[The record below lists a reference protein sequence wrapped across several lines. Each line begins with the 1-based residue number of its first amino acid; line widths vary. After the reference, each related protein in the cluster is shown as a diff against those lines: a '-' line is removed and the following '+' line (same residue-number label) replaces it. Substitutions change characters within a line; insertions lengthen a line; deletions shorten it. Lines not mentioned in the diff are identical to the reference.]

1 MIPLRDRNPSGSFPL
16 VTLAIIAG
24 CTVTFFFELSTP
36 SLQQLFASYALIPA
50 RVTLGL
56 ENGAGPLGPL
66 GVLTPFVTS
75 MFLHGGWLHLIGN
88 MWYLWI
94 FGDNVEDVLGPVRYL
109 LFYFL
114 CGIAAGVTHVLVSPG
129 SAVPTVGASGA
140 IAGVLAGYA
149 SLFPRARVLTLIPL
163 IFYFSVVELPAVVL
177 LVLWFVIQGLTGV
190 LSLGAPG
197 ASGVA
202 WGAHVG
208 GFLAGLVLVRIL
220 KPRKVM
226 A

>member
-1 MIPLRDRNPSGSFPL
+1 MIPLRDENRASSFPL
-16 VTLAIIAG
+16 VTVLIILTCTAIFIYESSLSRSG
-24 CTVTFFFELSTP
+24 LEQFFEAF
-36 SLQQLFASYALIPA
+36 SLVPGQVSYEL
-50 RVTLGL
+50 RSG
-56 ENGAGPLGPL
+56 EGSWRN
-66 GVLTPFVTS
+66 VLPPFLTS

>member
-1 MIPLRDRNPSGSFPL
+1 MIPLRDRNPSGSCPL

-56 ENGAGPLGPL
+56 ESGAGPLGPL
-66 GVLTPFVTS
+66 GVLTLFI
-75 MFLHGGWLHLIGN
+75 LHVPPRRLAPSDREH
-88 MWYLWI
+88 
-94 FGDNVEDVLGPVRYL
+94 VVPLGLRRQRRGRAGAGSVP

-149 SLFPRARVLTLIPL
+149 SLFPARGCSPSFRSSST
-163 IFYFSVVELPAVVL
+163 FRSSSSAVVL
-177 LVLWFVIQGLTGV
+177 LVLWFVMQALTGV

-197 ASGVA
+197 AGGVA

>member
-1 MIPLRDRNPSGSFPL
+1 MIPLRDRNPSGHFPFI
-16 VTLAIIAG
+16 TLAIIAG
-24 CTVTFFFELSTP
+24 CTGVFLLELSAGP
-36 SLQQLFASYALIPA
+36 SLDRLFGAYALIPA

-56 ENGAGPLGPL
+56 EQGAGPLGA
-66 GVLTPFVTS
+66 LTPFVSS

-94 FGDNVEDVLGPVRYL
+94 FGYNVEDVLGPFRYL

-114 CGIAAGVTHVLVSPG
+114 CGIAAGATHVLLSPG
-129 SAVPTVGASGA
+129 SMVPTVGASGA

-149 SLFPRARVLTLIPL
+149 SLFPRARVLTLIPI
-163 IFYFSVVELPAVVL
+163 IFFFQVVELPAVAL
-177 LVLWFVIQGLTGV
+177 LVLWFVIQGLSGF
-190 LSLGAPG
+190 LAFGAPG
-197 ASGVA
+197 AGGVA

-208 GFLAGLVLVRIL
+208 GFLAGLILVRVL
-220 KPRKVM
+220 RPRKVM

>member
-1 MIPLRDRNPSGSFPL
+1 
-16 VTLAIIAG
+16 
-24 CTVTFFFELSTP
+24 
-36 SLQQLFASYALIPA
+36 
-50 RVTLGL
+50 
-56 ENGAGPLGPL
+56 
-66 GVLTPFVTS
+66 

-94 FGDNVEDVLGPVRYL
+94 FGDNVEDTLGPVRYI

-114 CGIAAGVTHVLVSPG
+114 CGIAAGVAHVLVSPG

-140 IAGVLAGYA
+140 IAGVLGGYA
-149 SLFPRARVLTLIPL
+149 SLFPRARIVTLIP
-163 IFYFSVVELPAVVL
+163 IVFYFSIVELPALVVL
-177 LVLWFVIQGLTGV
+177 ALWFVIQGLSGF
-190 LSLGAPG
+190 LSLGVAG
-197 ASGVA
+197 STGVA

-220 KPRKVM
+220 RPRKVM

>member
-1 MIPLRDRNPSGSFPL
+1 MIPLRDRNPSGTFPL
-16 VTLAIIAG
+16 VTVAIIAA
-24 CTVTFFFELSTP
+24 CTVVFFYELTAP
-36 SLQQLFASYALIPA
+36 SLNQLFATYALVPA
-50 RVTLGL
+50 RVTLGI
-56 ENGAGPLGPL
+56 ENGSPLGA
-66 GVLTPFVTS
+66 LTPFLTS

-94 FGDNVEDVLGPVRYL
+94 FGDNVEDTLGPVRYI

-140 IAGVLAGYA
+140 IAGVLGGYA
-149 SLFPRARVLTLIPL
+149 SLFPRARIVTLIP
-163 IFYFSVVELPAVVL
+163 IVFYFSIVELPALVVL
-177 LVLWFVIQGLTGV
+177 ALWFVIQGLSGFLT
-190 LSLGAPG
+190 LGAPG
-197 ASGVA
+197 AGGVA

-208 GFLAGLVLVRIL
+208 GFLAGLVLVRIM

>member
-1 MIPLRDRNPSGSFPL
+1 MIPLRDRNPSGTFPL
-16 VTLAIIAG
+16 VTVAIIAA
-24 CTVTFFFELSTP
+24 CTVVFFYELAAP
-36 SLQQLFASYALIPA
+36 SLNQLFATYALVPA

-56 ENGAGPLGPL
+56 ENGSPLGA
-66 GVLTPFVTS
+66 LTPFLTS

-94 FGDNVEDVLGPVRYL
+94 FGDNVEDTLGPVRYI

-114 CGIAAGVTHVLVSPG
+114 CGIAAGVAHVLVSPG

-140 IAGVLAGYA
+140 IAGVLGGYA
-149 SLFPRARVLTLIPL
+149 SLFPRARIVTLIP
-163 IFYFSVVELPAVVL
+163 IVFYFSIVELPALVVL
-177 LVLWFVIQGLTGV
+177 ALWFVIQGLSGF
-190 LSLGAPG
+190 LSLGAAG
-197 ASGVA
+197 STGVA

-208 GFLAGLVLVRIL
+208 GFLAGIVLVRIL
-220 KPRKVM
+220 RPRKVM

>member
-1 MIPLRDRNPSGSFPL
+1 MIPLRDKNPSGTVPL
-16 VTLAIIAG
+16 VTLAIIAA
-24 CTVTFFFELSTP
+24 CTITFLYELSAP

-56 ENGAGPLGPL
+56 ENGTGPLGSL
-66 GVLTPFVTS
+66 GAIVPFLTS

-94 FGDNVEDVLGPVRYL
+94 FGDNVEDTLGPLRYL

-114 CGIAAGVTHVLVSPG
+114 CGIAAGATHVLVSPG
-129 SAVPTVGASGA
+129 STAPTVGASGA

-149 SLFPRARVLTLIPL
+149 SLFPRARVVTLIPI
-163 IFYFSVVELPAVVL
+163 IFYFSIVELPAVAL
-177 LVLWFVIQGLTGV
+177 LVLWFVIQGLSGF

-197 ASGVA
+197 STGVA

-208 GFLAGLVLVRIL
+208 GFLAGLVLIRIL

>member
-1 MIPLRDRNPSGSFPL
+1 VIPLRDENPASRAPVITRALIVLNAVFF
-16 VTLAIIAG
+16 VYELAIG
-24 CTVTFFFELSTP
+24 PGLRDFMFQWGLVPL
-36 SLQQLFASYALIPA
+36 
-50 RVTLGL
+50 RVTWAIERGT
-56 ENGAGPLGPL
+56 EPFVVAGS
-66 GVLTPFVTS
+66 PFVTS

>member
-1 MIPLRDRNPSGSFPL
+1 MIPLRDRNPSGSFPV

-24 CTVTFFFELSTP
+24 CTAAFALELSAGGAIERV
-36 SLQQLFASYALIPA
+36 FASYALIPA

-56 ENGAGPLGPL
+56 ENGAGPLGA
-66 GVLTPFVTS
+66 LTPLITS

-114 CGIAAGVTHVLVSPG
+114 CGIAAGGTHVLLSPG
-129 SAVPTVGASGA
+129 STVPTVGASGA

-163 IFYFSVVELPAVVL
+163 IFYFQVVELPAVAL
-177 LVLWFVIQGLTGV
+177 LVLWFVIQGVSGF
-190 LSLGAPG
+190 LSFGAQG
-197 ASGVA
+197 AGVA

-208 GFLAGLVLVRIL
+208 GFLAGLVLVRL
-220 KPRKVM
+220 LRPRKVM

>member
-1 MIPLRDRNPSGSFPL
+1 MIPLRDKNPSGTFPL

-24 CTVTFFFELSTP
+24 CTVTFFYELTTP
-36 SLQQLFASYALIPA
+36 SLQQLFGAYALIPA

-56 ENGAGPLGPL
+56 ENGAGPVGSI
-66 GVLTPFVTS
+66 GAIVPFLTS

-94 FGDNVEDVLGPVRYL
+94 FGDNVEDTLGPVRYL

-114 CGIAAGVTHVLVSPG
+114 CGIAAGATHVLVSPG
-129 SAVPTVGASGA
+129 STAPTVGASGA

-149 SLFPRARVLTLIPL
+149 SLFPRARIVTLIP
-163 IFYFSVVELPAVVL
+163 IVFYFSIVELPAVAL
-177 LVLWFVIQGLTGV
+177 LVVWFLIQALSGFLT
-190 LSLGAPG
+190 LGAPG
-197 ASGVA
+197 ETGVA

-208 GFLAGLVLVRIL
+208 GFLAGLVLIRIL
-220 KPRKVM
+220 RPRKVM